1 MEWMHPEN
9 ELTARPIPKLVRKLA
24 VPACIGYFFNTMY
37 NVVDTFFAGLI
48 STQALASLSL
58 SLPVYFI
65 ILAMGTGIS
74 TGATALIGNALG
86 GGEREKAQLFA
97 IQGITFS
104 VLAGFL
110 ITIIGIWV
118 SPFLFG
124 LLGAS
129 GNYLWMVTRY
139 MNTIFLGSFLFMLVY
154 MFNAIITAQGDTR
167 PFRNFLIG
175 GFVLNILL
183 DPWFIYGGTRMPP
196 LGIVGIALA
205 TVLIQVI
212 GALYLGMRV
221 HRTGL
226 LDGKSWGNLLP
237 RRAIFKEIA
246 RQGLPAS
253 VNIMTV
259 GLGIY
264 VITYFISQF
273 GKGAVA
279 AYGTAMRVEQI
290 VLAPTIGL
298 NVATL
303 TLVAQNNGAKLF
315 ARIRETLHTVLL
327 YGGILMA
334 VGGIGAI
341 LLAPYLMGVFTDDKG
356 VIGIG
361 TTYLR
366 IDALVFY
373 AYVVLF
379 ANVAALQGVKR
390 PMYAIW
396 IGLFRQILA
405 PVIMFYLLVFELQV
419 GLLGVWWG
427 IFAITWSAA
436 IVTVLYTRRILG
448 KIMGAGSTTV
458 VPDRETHQ

>member
-1 MEWMHPEN
+1 MEGMHQGN
-9 ELTARPIPKLVRKLA
+9 ELTVGPIPKLVRKLA

-74 TGATALIGNALG
+74 TGTTALIGNALG
-86 GGEREKAQLFA
+86 AGEREKARLFA
-97 IQGITFS
+97 IQGITFGA
-104 VLAGFL
+104 LAGFL

-118 SPFLFG
+118 SPSLFR

-129 GNYLWMVTRY
+129 GDYLRMATRY

-175 GFVLNILL
+175 GFLLNILL
-183 DPWFIYGGTRMPP
+183 DPWFIYGGSGMPP
-196 LGIVGIALA
+196 LEIVGIALA
-205 TVLIQVI
+205 TVLIQLI
-212 GALYLGMRV
+212 GVLYLGMRV
-221 HRTGL
+221 RKTGL
-226 LDGKSWGNLLP
+226 LEGRSWGDLLP
-237 RRAIFKEIA
+237 RWELFKEIG

-273 GKGAVA
+273 GKDAVA

-298 NVATL
+298 NVATM
-303 TLVAQNNGAKLF
+303 V
-315 ARIRETLHTVLL
+315 R
-327 YGGILMA
+327 
-334 VGGIGAI
+334 
-341 LLAPYLMGVFTDDKG
+341 VFSWSQ
-356 VIGIG
+356 
-361 TTYLR
+361 
-366 IDALVFY
+366 
-373 AYVVLF
+373 
-379 ANVAALQGVKR
+379 AASGR
-390 PMYAIW
+390 SCWHPISW
-396 IGLFRQILA
+396 
-405 PVIMFYLLVFELQV
+405 
-419 GLLGVWWG
+419 GLLRMTGG
-427 IFAITWSAA
+427 
-436 IVTVLYTRRILG
+436 
-448 KIMGAGSTTV
+448 
-458 VPDRETHQ
+458 